1 MLKEGRLALLYDWV
15 AWLMLSFT
23 KGMASEPLHM
33 MNGSVEAS
41 VQESAEPGISRAWN
55 VVLTAKNHEQR
66 HLARL
71 VKRLGDFW
79 WTPFL
84 GILIGRV
91 EDHEAFCDQLRRSE
105 EDQPGFLHP
114 LARLVPIDGTFTFQI
129 ETLPAQLRQAVLAYV
144 DRIDSGS
151 FYVRIERRGHAGEI
165 HSQPL
170 EQELD
175 RTLIEHLEGQGG
187 APRIDFKDPDAIVAV
202 ELIGDECGVGLI
214 TRAMRERFPF
224 VKVP

>member
-1 MLKEGRLALLYDWV
+1 MTLGPLDVSRQEPAGQEV
-15 AWLMLSFT
+15 ARF
-23 KGMASEPLHM
+23 
-33 MNGSVEAS
+33 
-41 VQESAEPGISRAWN
+41 WN
-55 VVLTAKNHEQR
+55 VVMTAKNHEQR

-129 ETLPAQLRQAVLAYV
+129 ETLPAQLRQAVLAYA

-175 RTLIEHLEGQGG
+175 RTLIEHVQAQGG
-187 APRIDFKDPDAIVAV
+187 APRTDFKDPDAIVAV

-214 TRAMRERFPF
+214 TRSMRERFPF

>member
-1 MLKEGRLALLYDWV
+1 MTIRQSAVSIAE
-15 AWLMLSFT
+15 T
-23 KGMASEPLHM
+23 EEPQTL
-33 MNGSVEAS
+33 
-41 VQESAEPGISRAWN
+41 PAWN
-55 VVLTAKNHEQR
+55 VVVTAKDHEQR

-71 VKRLGDFW
+71 VKRLGNFW

-84 GILIGRV
+84 GLLVGRV
-91 EDHEAFCDQLRRSE
+91 EDHEAFCEQLRRRE
-105 EDQPGFLHP
+105 EEWLGFLRP
-114 LARLVPIDGTFTFQI
+114 LASLIPIDRTFTFQV
-129 ETLPAQLRQAVLAYV
+129 EQLPAQLEQAVLAYA

-151 FYVRIERRGHAGEI
+151 FYVRIERRGHAGDI

-170 EQELD
+170 EQELG
-175 RTLIEHLEGQGG
+175 RTLLAHLREQGA

-214 TRAMRERFPF
+214 TRTMRERFPF

>member
-1 MLKEGRLALLYDWV
+1 MTMRQPAISIVGTE
-15 AWLMLSFT
+15 
-23 KGMASEPLHM
+23 EPQTLP
-33 MNGSVEAS
+33 S
-41 VQESAEPGISRAWN
+41 WN
-55 VVLTAKNHEQR
+55 VVVTAKDHEQR
-66 HLARL
+66 HLARC

-84 GILIGRV
+84 GLLVGRV
-91 EDHEAFCDQLRRSE
+91 EDHDAFCEQLRRSE
-105 EDQPGFLHP
+105 EERPGFLRP
-114 LARLVPIDGTFTFQI
+114 LARLIPIDRTFTFQVKH
-129 ETLPAQLRQAVLAYV
+129 LPAQLERAVLAYA

-151 FYVRIERRGHAGEI
+151 FYVRIERRGHAGDI

-175 RTLIEHLEGQGG
+175 RTLLVHIREQGA
-187 APRIDFKDPDAIVAV
+187 APLIDFKDPDAIVAV

-214 TRAMRERFPF
+214 TRTMRERFPF

>member
-1 MLKEGRLALLYDWV
+1 MALKHPDVMNAETEEQQTLCLWNIV
-15 AWLMLSFT
+15 A
-23 KGMASEPLHM
+23 
-33 MNGSVEAS
+33 
-41 VQESAEPGISRAWN
+41 
-55 VVLTAKNHEQR
+55 TAKDHQQR
-66 HLARL
+66 QLARL
-71 VKRLGDFW
+71 VRRLGDFW

-91 EDHEAFCDQLRRSE
+91 EDHEAFCNQLRRSE
-105 EDQPGFLHP
+105 EDQPGFLRP
-114 LARLVPIDGTFTFQI
+114 LARLVPIDSTFTFQI
-129 ETLPAQLRQAVLAYV
+129 ETLPTQLRQAVLAYA

-175 RTLIEHLEGQGG
+175 RVLMEALKERG
-187 APRIDFKDPDAIVAV
+187 AEPHVDFKDPDAIVAV
-202 ELIGDECGVGLI
+202 EIIGDECGIGLI
-214 TRAMRERFPF
+214 TRAMRQRFPF

>member
-1 MLKEGRLALLYDWV
+1 MQNSRQFHIDQGQPGVSIAGTKERQ
-15 AWLMLSFT
+15 T
-23 KGMASEPLHM
+23 LH
-33 MNGSVEAS
+33 S
-41 VQESAEPGISRAWN
+41 WN
-55 VVLTAKNHEQR
+55 VVVTAKNHEQR

-84 GILIGRV
+84 GLLVGRV
-91 EDHEAFCDQLRRSE
+91 EDQEAFCEQLRRRE
-105 EDQPGFLHP
+105 EEKPGFLRP
-114 LARLVPIDGTFTFQI
+114 LARLIPIDCTFTFQV
-129 ETLPAQLRQAVLAYV
+129 EHLPAQLERAVLAYA

-151 FYVRIERRGHAGEI
+151 FYVRIERRGHPGAI

-175 RTLIEHLEGQGG
+175 RMLMEHLQEQGA

-214 TRAMRERFPF
+214 TRTMRERFPF

>member
-1 MLKEGRLALLYDWV
+1 MTMRQPAVSTIGRE
-15 AWLMLSFT
+15 
-23 KGMASEPLHM
+23 EPQTLP
-33 MNGSVEAS
+33 S
-41 VQESAEPGISRAWN
+41 WN
-55 VVLTAKNHEQR
+55 VVVTAKDHEQR
-66 HLARL
+66 HLARC

-84 GILIGRV
+84 GLLVGRV
-91 EDHEAFCDQLRRSE
+91 EDHEAFCEQLRRSE
-105 EDQPGFLHP
+105 EERPGFLRP
-114 LARLVPIDGTFTFQI
+114 LARLIPIDRTFTFQV
-129 ETLPAQLRQAVLAYV
+129 EHLPAQLERAVLAYA

-151 FYVRIERRGHAGEI
+151 FYVRIERRGHAGDI

-175 RTLIEHLEGQGG
+175 RTLLAHLREQGA
-187 APRIDFKDPDAIVAV
+187 APLIDFKDPDAIVAV

-214 TRAMRERFPF
+214 TRTMRERFPF

>member
-1 MLKEGRLALLYDWV
+1 MKKSHQIAGDQGQPAASTVGTEEPQAFRL
-15 AWLMLSFT
+15 
-23 KGMASEPLHM
+23 
-33 MNGSVEAS
+33 
-41 VQESAEPGISRAWN
+41 WN
-55 VVLTAKNHEQR
+55 VVVTAKDHEQR

-84 GILIGRV
+84 GVLVGRV
-91 EDHEAFCDQLRRSE
+91 EDHEAFCDQLRRNE
-105 EDQPGFLHP
+105 ENRPEFLHP
-114 LARLVPIDGTFTFQI
+114 LARLIPIDRTFAFRV
-129 ETLPAQLRQAVLAYV
+129 EDLAAQLGRAVLAYA

-151 FYVRIERRGHAGEI
+151 FYVRIERRGDARDI
-165 HSQPL
+165 HCQPL

-175 RTLIEHLEGQGG
+175 RTLMEHLQEQGA

-214 TRAMRERFPF
+214 TRTMRERFPF

>member
-1 MLKEGRLALLYDWV
+1 MRQPAVSIVGTE
-15 AWLMLSFT
+15 
-23 KGMASEPLHM
+23 EPQTLP
-33 MNGSVEAS
+33 S
-41 VQESAEPGISRAWN
+41 WN
-55 VVLTAKNHEQR
+55 VVVTAKDHEQR
-66 HLARL
+66 HLARC

-84 GILIGRV
+84 GLLVGRV
-91 EDHEAFCDQLRRSE
+91 EDHDAFREQLRRSE
-105 EDQPGFLHP
+105 EERPGFLRP
-114 LARLVPIDGTFTFQI
+114 LARLIPIDRTFTFQVKH
-129 ETLPAQLRQAVLAYV
+129 LPAQLERAVLAYA

-151 FYVRIERRGHAGEI
+151 FYVRIERRGHAGDI

-175 RTLIEHLEGQGG
+175 RTLLAHLREQGA
-187 APRIDFKDPDAIVAV
+187 APLIDFKDPDAIVAV

-214 TRAMRERFPF
+214 TRTMRERFPF